1 MLKVCFV
8 VYLTFSLDA
17 ESLFYSIIQSQ
28 WVCYY
33 QIVQNAKTYKVES
46 FQPYPD
52 WSIFVEY
59 RLDPPPTNHNK
70 ANERF
75 FRIFSYRV

>member
-8 VYLTFSLDA
+8 VYLTYSLDA
-17 ESLFYSIIQSQ
+17 ESLFYSQ

-33 QIVQNAKTYKVES
+33 QTKTVQMAKIYKVQR

-59 RLDPPPTNHNK
+59 RLDTPPLNHNR

-75 FRIFSYRV
+75 F